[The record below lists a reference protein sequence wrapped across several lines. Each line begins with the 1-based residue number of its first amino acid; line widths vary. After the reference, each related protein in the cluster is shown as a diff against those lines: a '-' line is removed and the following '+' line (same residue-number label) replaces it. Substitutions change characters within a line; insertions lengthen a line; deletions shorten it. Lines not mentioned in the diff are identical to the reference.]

1 MGDCFDIFN
10 LHLTARILRATSL
23 GTPIGRKS
31 SDYFSLLNDAQPSSW
46 KHTRVPLRKFYSIF
60 RILLTDLGQR
70 KNSTLLKKVF
80 EVLRS
85 HGSLPP
91 HFDAAALANVEKE
104 HKAEV

>member
-1 MGDCFDIFN
+1 M
-10 LHLTARILRATSL
+10 
-23 GTPIGRKS
+23 
-31 SDYFSLLNDAQPSSW
+31 
-46 KHTRVPLRKFYSIF
+46 
-60 RILLTDLGQR
+60 TDLGQR

-104 HKAEV
+104 HKAEVQFFFLWVTVSWNALKQSTSGKMFLFEKAQG